1 MFSQITVGF
10 VVNNLLAYLSLA
22 TFYLVSLATSSLLC
36 SLLGYTIL
44 YTFMS
49 YMFWINAM
57 AANIFFKFSSMMS
70 SSSDNDTVN
79 LVLYI
84 LYAQVNLFRYKA
96 FSSHLFIRECLC

>member
-1 MFSQITVGF
+1 MLFQITVGF

-57 AANIFFKFSSMMS
+57 AANIFFKFSHIMS
-70 SSSDNDTVN
+70 TSKDKDKRK
-79 LVLYI
+79 LRAYFF
-84 LYAQVNLFRYKA
+84 YAQV
-96 FSSHLFIRECLC
+96 REGFNKKLSAAEE